1 MKELEILSAFSSLAD
16 PRGNNGKQHE
26 QTLCIA
32 IFTLAVVAG
41 CRGINAMGDWV
52 KGYHDDLVALFEP
65 RKDRLP
71 SYSTLRRVM
80 LGIDYQAYGAC
91 LSSFFEVTPQ
101 AGETV
106 AMDGKV
112 LRGSYEVGAVDGTA
126 PSHPAIQLVT
136 SYIVERGL
144 ILESIAVDCKSN
156 EITALPWVVKRL
168 AEQGVK
174 GVVFAFDALNTQK
187 NCVVKSSRVK
197 TTTLPHSNTTTA
209 NEEPLSR
216 RPLRLTSNTVRR

>member
-1 MKELEILSAFSSLAD
+1 MKELEILSAFSGLAD

-41 CRGINAMGDWV
+41 CRGLNAMGDWV

-80 LGIDYQAYGAC
+80 LGVDYQAYGAC
-91 LSSFFEVTPQ
+91 LASFFDVTPRP
-101 AGETV
+101 GEMV

-112 LRGSYEVGAVDGTA
+112 LRGSYEVGAKDGRA
-126 PSHPAIQLVT
+126 PSHRAIQLVT

-144 ILESIAVDCKSN
+144 VLESVEVDCKSN
-156 EITALPWVVKRL
+156 EIKALPVIVKRL

-187 NCVVKSSRVK
+187 NSVVKSSRAK
-197 TTTLPHSNTTTA
+197 TTI
-209 NEEPLSR
+209 
-216 RPLRLTSNTVRR
+216 

>member
-1 MKELEILSAFSSLAD
+1 MKELEILNAFAGLAD
-16 PRGNNGKQHE
+16 PRGSNGKQHE

-52 KGYHDDLVALFEP
+52 KAYHDDLVALFKP
-65 RKDRLP
+65 QKDRLP

-80 LGIDYQAYGAC
+80 IGIDYQAYGAC
-91 LSSFFEVTPQ
+91 LASFFDVTPQ
-101 AGETV
+101 VGETV

-112 LRGSYEVGAVDGTA
+112 LRGSYEVGASDGRAT
-126 PSHPAIQLVT
+126 SHPAIQLVT

-156 EITALPWVVKRL
+156 EITALPLVVKRL
-168 AEQGVK
+168 AEQGIQ

-187 NCVVKSSRVK
+187 NSVAKSSRVR
-197 TTTLPHSNTTTA
+197 TTTWPH
-209 NEEPLSR
+209 
-216 RPLRLTSNTVRR
+216 

>member
-1 MKELEILSAFSSLAD
+1 MKELEILNAFSGLTD
-16 PRGNNGKQHE
+16 PRGSNGKQHE
-26 QTLCIA
+26 QTLCIV
-32 IFTLAVVAG
+32 ICTLAVFTS

-52 KGYHDDLVALFEP
+52 KGCRDDLVSLFEP
-65 RKDRLP
+65 RKGRLP

-91 LSSFFEVTPQ
+91 LSSFFEATPQ

-112 LRGSYEVGAVDGTA
+112 LRGSYEVGAVDGRA
-126 PSHPAIQLVT
+126 PSHPAIQRVT
-136 SYIVERGL
+136 SYRVERGL

-156 EITALPWVVKRL
+156 EITALPLVVKRL

-174 GVVFAFDALNTQK
+174 GVVFAFDALNTPK
-187 NCVVKSSRVK
+187 NGVVRSSKVR
-197 TTTLPHSNTTTA
+197 TTTSLH
-209 NEEPLSR
+209 
-216 RPLRLTSNTVRR
+216 

>member
-1 MKELEILSAFSSLAD
+1 MKELEILSAFSGLAD

-32 IFTLAVVAG
+32 IFTLAVFAG

-52 KGYHDDLVALFEP
+52 KGYRDDLATLFEP

-91 LSSFFEVTPQ
+91 LSSFFEVNPQ

-156 EITALPWVVKRL
+156 EITALPLVVKRL

-197 TTTLPHSNTTTA
+197 TTTSLH
-209 NEEPLSR
+209 
-216 RPLRLTSNTVRR
+216 